1 LIRAC
6 ECWRGGG
13 FVVVGVFGVVGGSV
27 VVVDSAYC
35 DCVECVV
42 VVVVADYVVVVV
54 VVVVAAA
61 AAAVAAVVAAAVVDH
76 ENNVLEIVVLSGFAG
91 MDSLG
96 LGRLGGDDDVHLS
109 HWRVV
114 RFP

>member
-1 LIRAC
+1 MIRAC
-6 ECWRGGG
+6 ECWKGGG
-13 FVVVGVFGVVGGSV
+13 FVVVGFFGVVGGS
-27 VVVDSAYC
+27 VVDSAYC

-54 VVVVAAA
+54 VVVVA
-61 AAAVAAVVAAAVVDH
+61 VAAVVAAAVADH